1 MKRDDFFNSEDQ
13 MSWLQAVREMKYQL
27 EFVDLG
33 IRKKFMKASLL
44 SYLHTIDD
52 QLRSLQK
59 SFDAMPDDFEDNPLL
74 RSDLPIGERYRR
86 YHEWMGLK

>member
-27 EFVDLG
+27 DFVDLG
-33 IRKKFMKASLL
+33 IRKKFIKTSLQ
-44 SYLHTIDD
+44 SYLRTIDD

-59 SFDAMPDDFEDNPLL
+59 CIDAMPDEFEDNPLL
-74 RSDLPIGERYRR
+74 RTDLPVGERYRR
-86 YHEWMGLK
+86 YNDWCAS